1 MLTTKK
7 VIYRGIAEEL
17 QRKNV
22 RVWDGN
28 SSRAFLESMGLFPP
42 ERWVRA
48 SPPPPPR
55 SAGHPPL
62 RGE

>member
-28 SSRAFLESMGLFPP
+28 SSRAFLKSMGLNHREEGDLGLVYGFQ
-42 ERWVRA
+42 VN
-48 SPPPPPR
+48 
-55 SAGHPPL
+55 
-62 RGE
+62 

>member
-28 SSRAFLESMGLFPP
+28 SSRAFLESMGLNHREEGDFKDLSMDS
-42 ERWVRA
+42 R
-48 SPPPPPR
+48 
-55 SAGHPPL
+55 
-62 RGE
+62 